1 MCTDRGIYTVKCPTT
16 PHALTRN
23 TTNQVTKSITT
34 LLGCLT
40 AQDVHML
47 TFIMK
52 AAPAEWKTI
61 GDALGFLDSDL
72 TLIQRSP
79 MLTLIQRSPMLIPE
93 GPISYFR
100 EMLSQWLK
108 WALPNHPWPTLEALR
123 NTFQSSGQESLAL
136 QLRLQKEGKSSGCF

>member
-72 TLIQRSP
+72 TLIQP
-79 MLTLIQRSPMLIPE
+79 SPMLIPE
-93 GPISYFR
+93 GPIGYFR

-108 WALPNHPWPTLEALR
+108 WAPPNHPWPTLEALR
-123 NTFQSSGQESLAL
+123 NVFQSSGQESLAL